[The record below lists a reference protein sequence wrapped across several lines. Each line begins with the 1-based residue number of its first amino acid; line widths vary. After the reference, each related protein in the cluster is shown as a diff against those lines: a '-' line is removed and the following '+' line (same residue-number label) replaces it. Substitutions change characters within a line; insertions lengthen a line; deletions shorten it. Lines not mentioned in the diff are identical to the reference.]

1 MGRKKFL
8 GRCFFFKKISFSS
21 KYEKIFS
28 VSRKLVFSFEKVAFW
43 VNVRNFFFEWKN
55 WVKIWKNWKSGK
67 IFFV

>member
-43 VNVRNFFFEWKN
+43 VNVRNFFFEWK
-55 WVKIWKNWKSGK
+55 K
-67 IFFV
+67 FFG